1 MGNLRAWAFRR
12 AKATASTPIC
22 HDWRIIRVR
31 KRQRRE
37 PSFLIAMELVEED
50 CLQLGRLV
58 GGEVVLLRLV
68 PLACIAL
75 GDLVVQVAGI
85 PPGAS

>member
-1 MGNLRAWAFRR
+1 
-12 AKATASTPIC
+12 
-22 HDWRIIRVR
+22 
-31 KRQRRE
+31 
-37 PSFLIAMELVEED
+37 MELVEED

>member
-1 MGNLRAWAFRR
+1 VGLPSSEGDRLDADLPRLEDHPRAE
-12 AKATASTPIC
+12 
-22 HDWRIIRVR
+22 
-31 KRQRRE
+31 RQRRE
-37 PSFLIAMELVEED
+37 PSLLIAMELVEED